1 MKRFLR
7 KNCSKTCQL
16 PLFNLFCSQS
26 YASDISAMKLNKN
39 GKPNCFKF
47 KWARR
52 ACTYGANTDV
62 ISFQKKEWEVLITHE
77 KYAQSNHGQAFWRFY
92 ILLFFCINSKIR
104 RLSFELQVELY
115 SIIISRSVVH
125 IHPTFYTHDQSL
137 YCWFSSG

>member
-1 MKRFLR
+1 MTCFCCKIIQKLTFSWTLGLLMRFLG

-92 ILLFFCINSKIR
+92 ILLFFCINQQDK
-104 RLSFELQVELY
+104 EA
-115 SIIISRSVVH
+115 II
-125 IHPTFYTHDQSL
+125 
-137 YCWFSSG
+137 WASSGTLFNYH